1 MKETFEQYLQRLKDR
16 RTEDE
21 YRYTDEDFKKYIY
34 YIFDCYEKGMSVY
47 KCLEF
52 MYFAERD
59 MDDSLFNREPKQE
72 TENLKN
78 FKKLVSD
85 EISPAMKDFIK
96 EKQETQEYDLLQHIK
111 FCLECNNEA
120 QAIRLIEKYGFVKQ
134 EERYTE
140 EEVFEIL
147 EGLKDIPRSQFKE
160 EFLKKFKK

>member
-21 YRYTDEDFKKYIY
+21 YRYTDEDFKKHIY

-47 KCLEF
+47 KCLEL

-59 MDDSLFNREPKQE
+59 MDDQLFNRESKQE
-72 TENLKN
+72 CMITKTMQMDAKMAYDSL
-78 FKKLVSD
+78 
-85 EISPAMKDFIK
+85 P
-96 EKQETQEYDLLQHIK
+96 KQETQEYDLLQHIK
-111 FCLECNNEA
+111 FCLECKNEA

-140 EEVFEIL
+140 EEVLIIL